1 MANATIQFT
10 RTDDYIL
17 APTDQLQLNLITLP
31 PAGATLDVAVYAAP
45 LGQDSGFRQ
54 IGRASIDSLANR
66 AAATRY
72 VLPLSTGTGYVFRL
86 DGEARIMLPGQHSI
100 TVGLTLTDAAGR
112 LIHDFGSQTAA
123 VTHALLDGLFFVK
136 MAG

>member
-17 APTDQLQLNLITLP
+17 APTDQLQLNLLAHP
-31 PAGATLDVAVYAAP
+31 PAGASLDIAVYAAP

-54 IGRASIDSLANR
+54 IGQARIDSLADR
-66 AAATRY
+66 AAAARY
-72 VLPLSTGTGYVFRL
+72 LLPVSAGMGYVFRL
-86 DGEARIMLPGQHSI
+86 EGEARLMLPGHHSM

-112 LIHDFGSQTAA
+112 IIHDFGSQTAEL
-123 VTHALLDGLFFVK
+123 THALLDGLFFVK
-136 MAG
+136 TAA